1 MLSRLQITNY
11 ALIEN
16 AEIDFGSGF
25 NTITGET
32 GAGKSI
38 LMGALALITGARA
51 DSSSVGTNGAKCVVE
66 GTFNVK
72 DYSLKGFFKVH
83 DLDYAN
89 ETIVRREIN
98 AEGKSRAF
106 INDTPV
112 NLSVLKELGEQ
123 LVDIHSQHQ
132 TLSLADKNYQLAVVD
147 AIANT
152 KALLDEYKQEFS
164 AYKKL
169 KTLLAELLE
178 KQQKSKADFDYIN
191 FQLTELDE
199 ARLQAGEQET
209 AEQELETLTHA
220 EDIKLNLF
228 KASGLLGDGEQNIL
242 TALTEAR
249 NALGNIAK
257 YNTQAAEL
265 YERLNSALI
274 ELKDVQAET
283 ETLAESLSVD
293 PERAANLSARLDLI
307 YRLQK
312 KHNVQNLTDLL
323 ELYDKL
329 QQQIGNDADLDNQI
343 SATEKELQLSE
354 EKCHA
359 LAAKLSAQRT
369 KALPVIEGELVK
381 TLGRLNMAGSELHIN
396 LTPLDYLSNTG
407 VDDINIQFTAN
418 KGSKL
423 GDLVKVASGGEL
435 SRVMLA
441 IKALVCK
448 YTALPTIIFDEI
460 DTGISGETAHKTG
473 AIMAEMGKTMQ
484 VVAITHLP
492 QIAGKGQTHLKVYK
506 QTKADITKTF
516 IKPLRDRERLEE
528 IARMLSGDKLS
539 EAALENAKELI
550 AGSL

>member
-1 MLSRLQITNY
+1 MLSKLHITNY

-16 AEIDFGSGF
+16 AEIDFGVGF
-25 NTITGET
+25 NTVTGET

-38 LMGALALITGARA
+38 LMGALALITGSRA
-51 DSSSVGTNGAKCVVE
+51 DSSAVGTNGAKCVVE
-66 GTFNVK
+66 GTFQITEYK
-72 DYSLKGFFKVH
+72 LSGFFKEH

-112 NLSVLKELGEQ
+112 NLSVLKELGEK

-152 KALLDEYKQEFS
+152 RALLDEYKQEFS

-169 KTLLAELLE
+169 KTLLAELLD
-178 KQQKSKADFDYIN
+178 KQHKLKADFDYIN

-199 ARLQAGEQET
+199 ARLVEGEQEK

-228 KASGLLGDGEQNIL
+228 RASALLGDGDQNIL

-249 NALGNIAK
+249 AALANIAK
-257 YNTQAAEL
+257 YNPQAAEL
-265 YERLNSALI
+265 YERLNSSLI
-274 ELKDVQAET
+274 ELKDVKNET
-283 ETLAESLSVD
+283 ETLAEAMGID
-293 PERAANLSARLDLI
+293 PERASALSARLDLI

-312 KHNVQNLTDLL
+312 KHNVQTVE
-323 ELYDKL
+323 ELIALYNTL
-329 QQQIGNDADLDNQI
+329 QAQIGSNADLDNQI
-343 SATEKELQLSE
+343 AKTEKELQQGE
-354 EKCHA
+354 EKSYA
-359 LAAKLSAQRT
+359 LAQQLSAQRS
-369 KALPVIEGELVK
+369 KALPTIEGELVK
-381 TLGRLNMAGSELHIN
+381 TLARLNMAGAQLQIILSPLEN
-396 LTPLDYLSNTG
+396 LSSTG
-407 VDDINIQFTAN
+407 LDDIHILFTAN
-418 KGSKL
+418 KGTKP

-492 QIAGKGQTHLKVYK
+492 QIAGKGQTHLKVFK

-539 EAALENAKELI
+539 EAALENARQLI
-550 AGSL
+550 VEN

>member
-1 MLSRLQITNY
+1 MLSRLHINNY

-16 AEIDFGSGF
+16 AEIDFGNGF

-51 DSSSVGTNGAKCVVE
+51 DSTSVGTNGPKCVVE
-66 GTFNVK
+66 GTFNIAEYK
-72 DYSLKGFFKVH
+72 LNNFFKEH

-98 AEGKSRAF
+98 GEGKSRAF

-112 NLSVLKELGEQ
+112 NLSVLKELGEK

-152 KALLDEYKQEFS
+152 KATLDEYKQEFS

-199 ARLQAGEQET
+199 ARLQEGEQET

-228 KASGLLGDGEQNIL
+228 KAAGLLGDGEQNIL

-257 YNTQAAEL
+257 YNTSASEL

-274 ELKDVQAET
+274 ELKDVQNET
-283 ETLAESLSVD
+283 ETLAESLGID
-293 PERAANLSARLDLI
+293 PERAATLSARLDLI

-312 KHNVQNLTDLL
+312 KHGVQTLTDLL
-323 ELYDKL
+323 ELYNRL
-329 QQQIGNDADLDNQI
+329 QEQIGNDADLDNLI
-343 SATEKELQLSE
+343 SATEKDLKLGQ
-354 EKCHA
+354 EKCAA
-359 LAAKLSAQRT
+359 LATKLTAQRT

-396 LTPLDYLSNTG
+396 LTPLEQLSNTG
-407 VDDINIQFTAN
+407 LDDINIQFTAN

-448 YTALPTIIFDEI
+448 YSALPTIIFDEI

-484 VVAITHLP
+484 VVSITHLP
-492 QIAGKGQTHLKVYK
+492 QIAGKGQTHLMVYK
-506 QTKADITKTF
+506 QTKANITKTF

-539 EAALENAKELI
+539 DAALENAKELI
-550 AGSL
+550 AGNI